1 MPNWSHH
8 LNRKHRRN
16 RRRSEGSSVAGNLN
30 SLSVEIQ
37 ARRIRLLLQ
46 ELGPAHCCLGLY
58 LASRIDVLPAEF
70 CRELALM
77 PDTAPALSAQEV
89 RAILLRELG
98 SKVTAAFAEF
108 EDVPYETRLLFQAHR
123 ARLRTGAPVA
133 VVVLR
138 PWCTVFQQLL
148 EPSQVIDTDSLAE
161 YCGEWMNAALL
172 ADFISS
178 MQRKTDFTTAHDA
191 MDLMVRDATSC
202 ESLLSHKSYPELCT
216 RQLMVFEPRE
226 AYPLDYILQRQV
238 NSSTALG
245 QMLCHAWLQ
254 QALYGRCFP
263 VDPQLHNILISNK
276 QVAFIHC
283 DLAGLPISAK
293 ENLQNYFNA
302 MLVDDPDHAAKH
314 LLLEMVPRK
323 SRVDPDAFRTNFR
336 QAGYFGM
343 LEPVLGTD
351 SNALAQIAFQHWKT
365 ALDNGYFPKNHLLCF
380 YRGLFSIARIARLIT
395 PEGDP
400 LRLGMEELRGTK
412 SLDQIREI
420 MDVRYW
426 YQNMDKFAAVMVNL
440 PRTFDDA
447 LSKTSSRSSPPMP
460 QTGQEPAGPPREK
473 FSVNA
478 IVLLLL
484 AVLVM
489 QLRTNQTQTGKLML
503 VALMLAGLF
512 LLRGADD

>member
-8 LNRKHRRN
+8 LNGKHRNHRRN
-16 RRRSEGSSVAGNLN
+16 EGGSGAGNTN
-30 SLSVEIQ
+30 SLPAEIE

-70 CRELALM
+70 CREFALI
-77 PDTAPALSAQEV
+77 PDTALPLTAEEV
-89 RAILLRELG
+89 HTILMRELG
-98 SKVTAAFAEF
+98 GRVTAALAEF
-108 EDVPYETRLLFQAHR
+108 EDMPCETRLLFQCHR

-138 PWCTVFQQLL
+138 PWCAVFQQPL

-161 YCGEWMNAALL
+161 YCGEWMSAGLL
-172 ADFISS
+172 TDFINS
-178 MQRKTDFTTAHDA
+178 MQRKTDFTIARNA
-191 MDLMVRDATSC
+191 MDLMVRDASSC
-202 ESLLSHKSYPELCT
+202 ELLLSHKSYAELST
-216 RQLMVFEPRE
+216 KQLMVFEPSE
-226 AYPLDYILQRQV
+226 AHPLDYILQRQV

-245 QMLCHAWLQ
+245 QLLCQAWLQ

-263 VDPQLHNILISNK
+263 VDPQLHNVLISDK
-276 QVAFIHC
+276 QVAFINC
-283 DLAGLPISAK
+283 DLAGLPKSAK
-293 ENLQNYFNA
+293 ENLRGYFNA
-302 MLVDDPDHAAKH
+302 MLADDPDRAAKH

-336 QAGYFGM
+336 QTAYFGM

-351 SNALAQIAFQHWKT
+351 SNALAQIAFQHWKI

-380 YRGLFSIARIARLIT
+380 YRGLFSIARITRLIA

-400 LRLGMEELRGTK
+400 LRVGMEELRSAK
-412 SLDQIREI
+412 SLNQIREI

-426 YQNMDKFAAVMVNL
+426 YQNMDKFAAAMVNL

-447 LSKTSSRSSPPMP
+447 LSRTSSRPSAPLA
-460 QTGQEPAGPPREK
+460 QTSWEPAGARREK

-489 QLRTNQTQTGKLML
+489 QLRTNQTETGRLML